1 MAYAVTQRTAEIG
14 LRLAL
19 GARGGAVLWLILR
32 RGLGQ
37 LVIGLTI
44 GLVGAWFISM
54 VLASLLV
61 QITPRDPATFAVI
74 TGLLVLVALAACLV
88 PATRAM
94 RLDPVVALRKE

>member
-1 MAYAVTQRTAEIG
+1 
-14 LRLAL
+14 
-19 GARGGAVLWLILR
+19 
-32 RGLGQ
+32 
-37 LVIGLTI
+37 VIGLTI